1 MYENNSC
8 IYIGNI
14 GKDPD
19 MKSLKNGSDIVTT
32 SLAVRQ
38 TKDKT
43 MWLNLSA
50 FGSIGASLMKAVKE
64 IRSRS
69 MERLGLGVTTIRTA
83 LRRFQLIS
91 TSKGLRL
98 RRRKIQLRK
107 REHQANQQIRSP
119 INLLLTVY
127 RSEVYCSA

>member
-50 FGSIGASLMKAVKE
+50 FGSIGASLMKAVKGDKVKVYGETWTRSYNDKNGVEKVSVDFNLKGIE
-64 IRSRS
+64 IEKKKDSVEEAGTPS
-69 MERLGLGVTTIRTA
+69 QPA
-83 LRRFQLIS
+83 DPF
-91 TSKGLRL
+91 
-98 RRRKIQLRK
+98 
-107 REHQANQQIRSP
+107 ANKSIVDSVP
-119 INLLLTVY
+119 F
-127 RSEVYCSA
+127 